1 MVAEPVDRQVG
12 GVNDDGGRFLVIGG
26 SHGIGRATVLRL
38 TRDGHRCAIGYASND
53 AGAAETAALAAAV
66 GHRPAVVKGDV
77 ALDGPAI
84 VERACDEL
92 GALDGIVL
100 TAGVETLGRTLETT
114 HEQFHRAMDV
124 QVWGLLDVVRAAT
137 PVLTETHGAVVAV
150 SGITADHYA
159 KYYGPIGP
167 SKGAL
172 ETMVRYLAAELGP
185 ANIRVNAISPCLIAD
200 DDHWKPDDVAP
211 FWEQVRR
218 RTPLRRLATPDDI
231 AGSIVA
237 LLGRDLGFVTGHVLV
252 VDGGYTLL
260 S

>member
-1 MVAEPVDRQVG
+1 MQEPAARQRSAPFERV
-12 GVNDDGGRFLVIGG
+12 LVIGG

-38 TRDGHRCAIGYASND
+38 THDGARCAIGYASND
-53 AGAAETAALAAAV
+53 AGARDAADRAAAN
-66 GHRPAVVKGDV
+66 GERPALVKGDV
-77 ALDGPAI
+77 ASDGAAI
-84 VERACDEL
+84 VERAIAEL
-92 GALDGIVL
+92 GGLDAVVL

-114 HEQFHRAMDV
+114 YEDFHRAMDV
-124 QVWGLLDVVRAAT
+124 QVWGLLEVVRAAT
-137 PVLTETHGAVVAV
+137 DHLAAAGGAVVAV

-185 ANIRVNAISPCLIAD
+185 RGIRVNAISPCLIAD
-200 DDHWKPDDVAP
+200 EDHWKPDEVAP
-211 FWEQVRR
+211 FWEAVRR
-218 RTPLRRLATPDDI
+218 KTPLRRLATPDDI
-231 AGSIVA
+231 ANTIVA
-237 LLGRDLGFVTGHVLV
+237 LLGPDLSYVTGHVLV